1 MGSIQSYSTKDGKR
15 YLVRYKKPDRT
26 HGAKRGFRTKR
37 DAEEFLASVTVAIRQ
52 QQYVDP
58 SDARITIGELGE
70 IWLQDQQAV
79 LKPSSMHPLESCWR
93 VHVQPR
99 WGSTLVNAVRYS
111 DARSWVTEL
120 SERRGA
126 STVIR
131 AYGILASILDVA
143 VRDRRL
149 RENPVRGIKLPR
161 KQPKRRVYLTH
172 RQVELLASESRY
184 PDIILFLAYTGL
196 RWGEA
201 TGLRVRDVD
210 PMRRRV
216 HVQENAVMVNGTVHT
231 GTPKTHATRSVPYP
245 DFLDPAIR
253 AGMRGKAA
261 EHLLF
266 GDGDEH
272 LRLPSSQDGWFAAAV
287 RRARAIDPDFPYISP
302 HDLRHTA
309 ASLAISA
316 GANVKAVQRMLGHA
330 SAAMT
335 LDTYADLF
343 DDDLDYVAQALS
355 RARDTQRT
363 ITVPDSPHAG
373 PAGYRGPGRRYGQL
387 DL

>member
-1 MGSIQSYSTKDGKR
+1 MGSVHSYTTSEGKR
-15 YLVRYKKPDRT
+15 YLVRYLKPDRSQA
-26 HGAKRGFRTKR
+26 GKRGFTTKR
-37 DAEEFLASVTVAIRQ
+37 EAEAYVAKVETAISQ

-58 SDARITIGELGE
+58 TDARVTISDLGAV
-70 IWLQDQQAV
+70 WLEDQAAV

-99 WGSTLVNAVRYS
+99 WGRIAVGDVRYS

-120 SERRGA
+120 SNVYSA
-126 STVIR
+126 TTVIR
-131 AYGILASILDVA
+131 AYGILAAILDIA

-149 RENPVRGIKLPR
+149 GDNPVRGIKLPR

-172 RQVELLASESRY
+172 RQVEAVASQAQFPE
-184 PDIILFLAYTGL
+184 IILFLAYTGL

-210 PMRRRV
+210 PLRRRV
-216 HVQENAVMVNGTVHT
+216 HVQENAVMVNGAIHT

-253 AGMRGKAA
+253 AATRGKSFDQ
-261 EHLLF
+261 LVF
-266 GDGDEH
+266 GKGDEH
-272 LRLPSSQDGWFAAAV
+272 LRLPNSQDGWFAAAV
-287 RRARAIDPDFPYISP
+287 RRAQKIDPDLPRISP

-343 DDDLDYVAQALS
+343 DDDLDYVAEALS
-355 RARDTQRT
+355 RARHTQRAFM
-363 ITVPDSPHAG
+363 VEESRH
-373 PAGYRGPGRRYGQL
+373 GRTTGHSEPPSL
-387 DL
+387 G